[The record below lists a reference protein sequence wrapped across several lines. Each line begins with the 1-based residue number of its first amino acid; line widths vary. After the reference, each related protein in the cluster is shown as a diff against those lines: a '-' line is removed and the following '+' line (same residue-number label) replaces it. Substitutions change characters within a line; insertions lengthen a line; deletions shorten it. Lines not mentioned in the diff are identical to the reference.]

1 MKNFS
6 PSTALENISLFIK
19 ETFVKSHK
27 TQAVIAVSGGID
39 SAVAVSLLVKALGP
53 HAIFPI
59 FLPYGDQDMRDAERI
74 VEWNQIPEK
83 NWREIHI
90 QPAVEALQTLL
101 AEEKKQDAVRLG
113 NMMARVRMIFVFDLA
128 KELDALVCGT
138 ENRSEKY
145 LGYFT
150 RFGDSAS
157 DLEPITNLYK
167 TQVRLMAQELDLPPV
182 FLKKAPSAG
191 LWADQTDE
199 TELGFTYEEAD
210 RIMNLAFD
218 HKKSEKEIAAQ
229 GLDPEKITKVLARV
243 SAMQFKQEVPYCPE
257 K

>member
-1 MKNFS
+1 M
-6 PSTALENISLFIK
+6 
-19 ETFVKSHK
+19 KSHK
-27 TQAVIAVSGGID
+27 TKAVIAVSGGID
-39 SAVAVSLLVKALGP
+39 SAVSVSLLVKALGP
-53 HAIFPI
+53 HAVFPI
-59 FLPYGDQDMRDAERI
+59 FLPYGDQDMRDARTI
-74 VEWNQIPEK
+74 VKWNQIPEK
-83 NWREIHI
+83 NWQEIQI
-90 QPAVEALQTLL
+90 QPVVEALQTALSDG
-101 AEEKKQDAVRLG
+101 KKQDEMRLG
-113 NMMARVRMIFVFDLA
+113 NIMARVRMIFVFDRA

-167 TQVRLMAQELDLPPV
+167 TQVRLVAQELDLPPV
-182 FLKKAPSAG
+182 FLEKAPSAG

-199 TELGFTYEEAD
+199 TELGFSYEEAD
-210 RIMNLAFD
+210 RIMNLTFD
-218 HKKSEKEIAAQ
+218 HKKSEKEIEAQ
-229 GLDPEKITKVLARV
+229 GLDSAKIKKVLARV